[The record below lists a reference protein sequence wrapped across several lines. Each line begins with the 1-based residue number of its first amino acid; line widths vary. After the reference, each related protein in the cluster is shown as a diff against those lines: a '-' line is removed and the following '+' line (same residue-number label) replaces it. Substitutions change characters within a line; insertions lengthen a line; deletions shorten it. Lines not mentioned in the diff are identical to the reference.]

1 MADCRANGTPLMD
14 FRVVALFPGRIA
26 AVSGKPGVRFR
37 RRKRLESTLVPCRI
51 NTIDGRSF
59 AAPEYHV
66 PEGTSSPTYRAQVEM
81 VRLPVDDRHVVYVV
95 LSAES
100 QASRMDPE
108 QVVLSPIFDDGHR
121 MIFEFQRAQILSVNR
136 RGDVETRLVAVHPV
150 LGVVGTQTLHRF
162 NTRFCALATRCMEH
176 LTGAVDLFPPRPQAR
191 QARRMEIPA
200 GEANL
205 NFDSVPKGHQRRD
218 VEQPAEPWAAIGPS
232 AGSQD
237 DVGGEEEG

>member
-1 MADCRANGTPLMD
+1 MVDGRATGTPLID
-14 FRVVALFPGRIA
+14 FRVVALYPGRLA

-37 RRKRLESTLVPCRI
+37 RRKRQESTLVPCRI

-66 PEGTSSPTYRAQVEM
+66 PEGTPSPMYRAQVEL

-95 LSAES
+95 LSAEP

-121 MIFEFQRAQILSVNR
+121 MIFEFQRAQILSVTR
-136 RGDVETRLVAVHPV
+136 RGDLETRLIAVHPV

-162 NTRFCALATRCMEH
+162 NTRFCAIATRCMEH
-176 LTGAVDLFPPRPQAR
+176 IGGAVDLFPQRPQT
-191 QARRMEIPA
+191 QHARRMDIPV

-205 NFDSVPKGHQRRD
+205 TFDSAANLREHHERTTD
-218 VEQPAEPWAAIGPS
+218 PWAAIGPA
-232 AGSQD
+232 AGGQD
-237 DVGGEEEG
+237 RLAESEER